1 MQKNI
6 NLHCAHHPN
15 QKAHEDDKIIALWFL
30 NTIDIK
36 TWNSRSK
43 LKKKLI
49 RWHWRKNW
57 LDDTEEKIEQE
68 QNFKASKTRTI
79 KKTKMKNKHKGFK
92 DRKKKE

>member
-1 MQKNI
+1 V
-6 NLHCAHHPN
+6 H
-15 QKAHEDDKIIALWFL
+15 IIP
-30 NTIDIK
+30 I
-36 TWNSRSK
+36 
-43 LKKKLI
+43 KKLMKMTRSLHFDSLI
-49 RWHWRKNW
+49 PLTSKPGIQDQNWRKNW